1 MTYIKNHHA
10 EAMRYVYKYVIFGLV
25 NCNLIV
31 IGLLEVKLQKIL
43 LIFIIWL
50 LLLLLLLMI
59 KISETMHRGDSAHKR
74 ESYTETLS
82 HVNLIEMKI
91 VRPFED

>member
-1 MTYIKNHHA
+1 
-10 EAMRYVYKYVIFGLV
+10 
-25 NCNLIV
+25 
-31 IGLLEVKLQKIL
+31 
-43 LIFIIWL
+43 
-50 LLLLLLLMI
+50 MI

-74 ESYTETLS
+74 ESYTEKLS